1 MATTSM
7 TKTPLLTLGGGGCEG
22 ETMLNE
28 DSHSQERGRSKKSR
42 SKDAKLRPRSK
53 SKDKK
58 TSRARSKSGDRRLR
72 DARKKDSSTA
82 IKEKKT
88 NTSPSL
94 QKKSPTTKER
104 KTSSIPSSR
113 SKTPKDSSMAMKE
126 KKTSEPPS
134 LQKKSPNLKERKTSS
149 SPLSRSK
156 TLQQPVCYR
165 VPRRKNGRSMALGAN
180 KMNTQRQN
188 SKDQLMPLSCMD
200 LCTKKP
206 ASNRSLIS
214 ALSDGSTCWSQSGY
228 SSHVRLEDRWA
239 SDDNL
244 TPSIPMRSGLER
256 PTKSKSLDE
265 IPTLPARRDGSE
277 IPMRSNSLDGIP
289 PKPARGNGSVNH
301 ETTFNRVDGRNMK
314 PPTLPKKKLDPLPE
328 DVSSNYGAVQIVRIK
343 PMWWLRNK
351 SPRKFRNKSSEEER
365 KNIHA
370 LSA

>member
-7 TKTPLLTLGGGGCEG
+7 TKTSLLTLGGGGCEG

-113 SKTPKDSSMAMKE
+113 SKTPKDSSMAIKE

-149 SPLSRSK
+149 SPSSRSK
-156 TLQQPVCYR
+156 TLQPVCYR